1 MARLR
6 FALALLFFA
15 APVAALA
22 LALDPGAAKPP
33 AAKRVPHK
41 LEQHGDVRVDDFFW
55 IKDKT
60 NKDVLKYLEA
70 ENAYTAAVLKPTEPF
85 QTQLYKEFLSRIKQT
100 DEDVP
105 VRDRGYWYYSRT
117 VEGKQYPIYCRK
129 KPAPVPKAPGAAPEM
144 GTTDAPEEVL
154 LDGNELAKGEKFFRV
169 GARRVSDDGNL
180 LAYTTDTTGFNE
192 FVLFVKDLRTGK
204 LVENKLVKAPQF
216 EWAADGKTLFYLT
229 EDDAKRAH
237 KVWRHVLGGP
247 REKDELLFEE
257 KDELFWL
264 NLSKSRDGK
273 FVFHSSESYGSTEQR
288 FLPADKPTGEWKTIL
303 KRERDHE
310 YDADHRDSTFY
321 IRTNRKA
328 TNFKVVTCPVEK
340 TDPANWTDLDP
351 YDPKVYVE
359 GVSVFKNHAV
369 LSVRTG
375 GLTQLIVRD
384 LKTGAAHTV
393 EFKEKVFDVSL
404 SHNPEFDTD
413 SVRFTHSS
421 LATADAEYRYDMTT
435 KARTLLKRKE
445 VPGGYKPDDYVEE
458 RVSATA
464 ADGTKVPVS
473 LIYKK
478 GLKKDGTAPCLLYGY
493 GSYGLNM
500 PMNFSPVR
508 VSLLDRGVVYA
519 IAHIRGGSDLGR
531 TWYDDG
537 KMLTKMNTFTDFVTC
552 ADFLVKEKYCSRE
565 KLAIEGA
572 SAGGL
577 LISVVLNLRPDLCR
591 AAVLKVPFVDAIT
604 TMLDESIPLTVQEF
618 QQWGNP
624 KVRAEYEYL
633 RKYCPYTNIKKADY
647 PAMLVM
653 TSLNDSQVLFHE
665 PTKYVAKLRGL
676 KTDKNPLLLRCNM
689 DAGHGGASGRYDHL
703 KEDAIVL
710 AFLLDQMGIAK

>member
-1 MARLR
+1 V
-6 FALALLFFA
+6 LALVFFA
-15 APVAALA
+15 APVAVLA
-22 LALDPGAAKPP
+22 IDPTVATPPVAK
-33 AAKRVPHK
+33 KVPHK
-41 LEQHGDVRVDDFFW
+41 LEQHDDVRTDNYFW

-85 QTQLYKEFLSRIKQT
+85 QEALYKEFLSRIKQT
-100 DEDVP
+100 DEDAP
-105 VRDRGYWYYSRT
+105 VRDRGYWYYART
-117 VEGKQYPIYCRK
+117 VEGKQYPIHCRRK
-129 KPAPVPKAPGAAPEM
+129 
-144 GTTDAPEEVL
+144 GTLKDAEEVL
-154 LDGNELAKGEKFFRV
+154 LDGNELGKGEKFFKF
-169 GARRVSDDGNL
+169 GERRVSPDGNL
-180 LAYTTDTTGFNE
+180 LAYSTDTTGFNE

-204 LVENKLVKAPQF
+204 LLEDKLVKAPQF
-216 EWAADGKTLFYLT
+216 EWAADNKTLFYLT

-237 KVWRHVLGGP
+237 KVWRHVLGEP
-247 REKDELLFEE
+247 KEKDALVYEE

-264 NLSKSRDGK
+264 NLSKSRDQK

-288 FLPADKPTGEWKTIL
+288 FLPADKPTDEWKTIR

-310 YDADHRDSTFY
+310 YDADHREGFFF
-321 IRTNRKA
+321 IRTNKGA
-328 TNFKVVTCPVEK
+328 TNFKVVSAPVKDPEK
-340 TDPANWTDLDP
+340 WADIVKHDPNT
-351 YDPKVYVE
+351 YVE
-359 GVSVFKNHAV
+359 GLSVFKRHLV
-369 LSVRTG
+369 LSARVG
-375 GLTQLIVRD
+375 GLTQLLVRD
-384 LKTGAAHTV
+384 FASGALHTV
-393 EFKEKVFDVSL
+393 EFKDKVFDVAL
-404 SHNPEFDTD
+404 SHNPEYDTD
-413 SVRFTHSS
+413 DLRFTFSTPI
-421 LATADAEYRYDMTT
+421 AAEVEYEYGMTSH
-435 KARTLLKRKE
+435 ARRILKRKQI
-445 VPGGYKPDDYVEE
+445 PGGYDPENYATE
-458 RVSATA
+458 RISATA
-464 ADGTKVPVS
+464 PDGTKVPVT

-508 VSLLDRGVVYA
+508 VSYLDRGAVYA

-531 TWYDDG
+531 AWYDDG
-537 KMLTKMNTFTDFVTC
+537 KMLKKMNTFTDIIAC
-552 ADFLVKEKYCSRE
+552 ADFLVAEKYCARD

-577 LISVVLNLRPDLCR
+577 LIGATLNLRPDLCK

-624 KVRAEYEYL
+624 KVKAEYEYL
-633 RKYCPYTNIKKADY
+633 RKYCPYSNIKKAGY

-665 PTKYVAKLRGL
+665 PTKYVAKLRAL
-676 KTDKNPLLLRCNM
+676 RTDKNPLLLRCNM

-710 AFLLDQMGIAK
+710 AFVLDQMGITK